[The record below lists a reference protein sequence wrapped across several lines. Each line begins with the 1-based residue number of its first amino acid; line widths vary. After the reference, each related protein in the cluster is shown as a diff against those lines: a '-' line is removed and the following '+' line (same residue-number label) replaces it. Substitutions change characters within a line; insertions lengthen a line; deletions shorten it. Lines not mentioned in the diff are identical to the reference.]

1 MLNFSVAIRT
11 YNGEKYLPLL
21 LEKLRSQVNTEN
33 ISWEIVIV
41 DNNSTDNTTR
51 IIQEY
56 QLDWPESYP
65 IHYFFEP
72 QQGACYARQRAMKEA
87 KGSLVGFLNDDNLPS
102 PDWVASAY
110 VFGQSHPCLLYTSD
124 AADDQ

>member
-41 DNNSTDNTTR
+41 DNNSTDNT
-51 IIQEY
+51 
-56 QLDWPESYP
+56 LSL
-65 IHYFFEP
+65 IHI
-72 QQGACYARQRAMKEA
+72 
-87 KGSLVGFLNDDNLPS
+87 
-102 PDWVASAY
+102 
-110 VFGQSHPCLLYTSD
+110 
-124 AADDQ
+124 

>member
-41 DNNSTDNTTR
+41 DNNSTDNTAR

-65 IHYFFEP
+65 IHYFF
-72 QQGACYARQRAMKEA
+72 
-87 KGSLVGFLNDDNLPS
+87 
-102 PDWVASAY
+102 
-110 VFGQSHPCLLYTSD
+110 
-124 AADDQ
+124 